1 MWTGRKAI
9 YGSFPSLAWPRV
21 GVFGRCGAWAMGENH
36 MCNLDLFL
44 VQWIFYC
51 DRVVVVY
58 LLYSVKVVS
67 MSLPFGWLVVLGLTP
82 F

>member
-1 MWTGRKAI
+1 MWAGRKAI
-9 YGSFPSLAWPRV
+9 YGSSPSLAWPRA
-21 GVFGRCGAWAMGENH
+21 GVFGRSGAWAMGEKIT
-36 MCNLDLFL
+36 CNLDLFL
-44 VQWIFYC
+44 VQRIFYC
-51 DRVVVVY
+51 DRVVVFC